1 MTDYLPYT
9 EEEYAVGAPATSL
22 HFERWFRNPDAIAEG
37 APGAPKVQGQ
47 ALKTLLVQA
56 ATSQFIV
63 TDLERVSTLLV
74 GGLLWGGASGNSIT
88 VNLSSNGGAT
98 WGSAIH
104 VFYSVDTN
112 ATQRTSQMRAINVTG
127 FNAARFNFPSDS
139 LNNIFCF
146 AIDGVEP

>member
-1 MTDYLPYT
+1 MADWVDIQDSQLDPD
-9 EEEYAVGAPATSL
+9 APLTSEL
-22 HFERWFRNPDAIAEG
+22 AYSWRDNPIAIAEG
-37 APGAPKVQGQ
+37 AVGAPKVMGQ